1 MLCAY
6 RIKVYLLTSSFM
18 PVVNSNQSD
27 MKFTYCAVCVSYIL
41 DDWTGINEDKVVQYI
56 TESMVSDGFEY
67 FCSEFNVPN
76 CLI

>member
-1 MLCAY
+1 MK
-6 RIKVYLLTSSFM
+6 IYLLTSSFM